1 MKGELTMALI
11 QYNYK
16 SQSISRN
23 VPFTVILPTDDLSFF
38 KPEEFEARGQNP
50 IGRRKT
56 YVYEPGMKF
65 QTVYVMH
72 GGGEDQSVSARYVAL
87 ERYAQAN
94 KVMLVCPDFQF
105 FGTDCAGGNYFT
117 YLTEELPRIIQTIF
131 PSSPKREDNFIMGY
145 AMGANV
151 ALGMAVL
158 RPDLY
163 RSCLDISGG
172 IGMTLVT
179 QTMVEEMASDHFRK
193 FMPSYQVAFGE
204 PENFPGSRWDLY
216 PAAKKNKEEGV
227 ELTDVIIACGSKE
240 FIRTRVEGDV
250 AALQELGHPVTYIC
264 AEGYDHDWIM
274 WEKYMKE
281 GLDEL
286 LPLKRHYLY
295 P

>member
-23 VPFTVILPTDDLSFF
+23 VPFTAILPTDDLSFF

-193 FMPSYQVAFGE
+193 FMPSYQVAFANGE
-204 PENFPGSRWDLY
+204 FPVPG
-216 PAAKKNKEEGV
+216 G
-227 ELTDVIIACGSKE
+227 TC
-240 FIRTRVEGDV
+240 IR
-250 AALQELGHPVTYIC
+250 LQEKQERC
-264 AEGYDHDWIM
+264 
-274 WEKYMKE
+274 
-281 GLDEL
+281 
-286 LPLKRHYLY
+286 
-295 P
+295 